1 MPTMDLT
8 YPAGALTADARDAL
22 TEELTTTLLRAEGAP
37 NTEFFRNVTWLF
49 LHELPSAHVISAGAP
64 APAPLFRL
72 EVTTPQGALSDRRR
86 KQLVAE
92 ATTAIREAAGIPEE
106 EALRVWV
113 LCREIDEGS
122 WGAAGHVVQFEQ
134 LKAAAKAERDAAAAA
149 TS

>member
-8 YPAGALTADARDAL
+8 YPAGALTPEAKASLD
-22 TEELTTTLLRAEGAP
+22 EELTTVLLRAEGAP
-37 NTEFFRNVTWLF
+37 NSEFFRSVTWLF
-49 LHELPSAHVISAGAP
+49 HHVLPEADVVSAGVP

-86 KQLVAE
+86 KQLVTE
-92 ATTAIREAAGIPEE
+92 ATAAIRVAAGIPEE

-122 WGAAGHVVQFEQ
+122 WGAGGHVVQFEQ
-134 LKAAAKAERDAAAAA
+134 LKAAAKAQREAAAMQ
-149 TS
+149 S